1 MSRQQLLKLAVPLV
15 VVGAAGLALAASTAF
30 TEAFNAGHGWTYT
43 QLTCPSG
50 GCSNTASVTTD
61 GNPANS
67 VSATVSGNGGVQTGY
82 FKKTFTWEQLGVSV
96 GDTITSVDGKWD
108 AKNARGTDCIA
119 GSTMGMQIFDSA
131 NTTEVTGAT
140 LEPLIDVSGDAAW
153 TTHNGSAAVSVVSS
167 SASGNTVTLR
177 FNINTQGKASSN
189 PTCEIRGDN
198 FSLTIVT
205 GRHQV
210 ITSQLRLP
218 GALSVR

>member
-1 MSRQQLLKLAVPLV
+1 MSRQQLLRLALPLV
-15 VVGAAGLALAASTAF
+15 VVGAAGLALAATTTF

-43 QLTCPSG
+43 QLTCPSA

-67 VSATVSGNGGVQTGY
+67 VSATVTGNGGVQTGY
-82 FKKTFTWEQLGVSV
+82 FKKAFTWEQLGVSI

-108 AKNARGTDCIA
+108 AKNARGTDCVS

-131 NTTEVTGAT
+131 NTTEVTAAA
-140 LEPLIDVSGDAAW
+140 LEPLIDVNGDAAW
-153 TTHNGSAAVSVVSS
+153 TTHDGSAAVSVVSS

-177 FNINTQGKASSN
+177 FNVNPKGKGNSN
-189 PTCEIRGDN
+189 PTCELRGDN
-198 FSLTIVT
+198 FTLTIVT

-218 GALSVR
+218 EAFSVR